1 MRSCRVGLIHRLPEE
16 VSGKIAAGE
25 VIEGPFSV
33 VRELVDNALDAG
45 ASHVGVWAQNGG
57 RDLLQVTDD
66 GEGMIHDDAL
76 LSVEKHTTSK
86 IRDIEDLN
94 GLATIG
100 FRGEALSSI
109 CGVSDFTMLTKRAG
123 EEWGTKVRAAFGG
136 EPSAEPA
143 AANRGTEITVRD
155 LFKNLPARRKF
166 LKPERA
172 ENARIKDEVLKKALS
187 FWDRGFL
194 LRFDERMVI
203 GAAPQ
208 PDPLS
213 RIGEIFGSVL
223 ERSLVPIEH
232 GEEHFSIKGFVSG
245 RAATLSNRTGQ
256 YLFVNGRP
264 VEDRSLLFAVNS
276 PARGIVPAGR
286 FVHAFVFI
294 EIDPTLIDINVH
306 PAKRE
311 MRIAIERSVHGA
323 LHRCV
328 SRALEERFYGVR
340 TPYDRETPA
349 GEVTAVREPPPP
361 EGSARPGETYLEIP
375 GRKTRGEAF
384 TPIPPGVPSGTTR
397 GFFLEI
403 PLELPRADALS
414 FKGTLFGTYCLFEGE
429 EVLLLVDQH
438 AAHERVLYERYKESA
453 QTDTPIKGLLVPIN
467 LTPPRSR
474 YGEILENREAFRQA
488 GFEIEPF
495 GDDSINV
502 LSVPAFVPEDFE
514 GEAVS
519 RMIDEFCE
527 EAALPADPTSF
538 RERFLVLAACRS
550 AVKENDTLGETE
562 ALQLLAD
569 LGKTRVPFVCPHG
582 RPTCFLTGRESF
594 EKLFGRR

>member
-1 MRSCRVGLIHRLPEE
+1 MRSREVGLIHRLPEE

-45 ASHVGVWAQNGG
+45 AANVRIWAQNGG

-66 GEGMIHDDAL
+66 GEGMIRDDAL

-94 GLATIG
+94 GLTTIG

-123 EEWGTKVRAAFGG
+123 EEWGTKVRVAFGG
-136 EPSAEPA
+136 EARAEPA
-143 AANRGTEITVRD
+143 AANRGTEITVRE

-166 LKPERA
+166 LKPERS

-187 FWDRGFL
+187 FWERGFL
-194 LRFDERMVI
+194 LRFDERVVV
-203 GAAPQ
+203 GAAPK
-208 PDPLS
+208 PVLLS

-223 ERSLVPIEH
+223 ERSLVPFEH
-232 GEEHFSIKGFVSG
+232 WEERFSIKGFVSD
-245 RAATLSNRTGQ
+245 RAATLSNRAGQ
-256 YLFVNGRP
+256 YLFVNRRP
-264 VEDRSLLFAVNS
+264 VEDRSLLFAVNG

-294 EIDPTLIDINVH
+294 EIDPALLDINVH

-311 MRIAIERSVHGA
+311 MRITIERSVYGA
-323 LHRCV
+323 LQRCV
-328 SRALEERFYGVR
+328 SRALGERFYGVR
-340 TPYDRETPA
+340 ATYDRETSE
-349 GEVTAVREPPPP
+349 GEGPAVREPLKPG
-361 EGSARPGETYLEIP
+361 GSARPGVSYLDME
-375 GRKTRGEAF
+375 GRETRGEAS
-384 TPIPPGVPSGTTR
+384 TSMPPGIPPGTTR
-397 GFFLEI
+397 GVLLEI
-403 PLELPRADALS
+403 PLELPRAAALS
-414 FKGTLFGTYCLFEGE
+414 FKGVLFGTYCLFEGE

-438 AAHERVLYERYKESA
+438 AAHERVLYERYKEGERE
-453 QTDTPIKGLLVPIN
+453 DTPIKGLLVPIN

-474 YGEILENREAFRQA
+474 YGEILENREAFRRA

-495 GDDSINV
+495 GDDGINV
-502 LSVPAFVPEDFE
+502 LSVPAFVPEDLE
-514 GEAVS
+514 EEAVS
-519 RMIDEFCE
+519 RMMEEFCE
-527 EAALPADPTSF
+527 GAALPADPASF

-550 AVKENDTLGETE
+550 AVKENDPLGETE
-562 ALQLLAD
+562 AFRLLAD
-569 LGKTRVPFVCPHG
+569 LRSTRVPFVCPHG
-582 RPTCFLTGRESF
+582 RPTCFLTGKESF